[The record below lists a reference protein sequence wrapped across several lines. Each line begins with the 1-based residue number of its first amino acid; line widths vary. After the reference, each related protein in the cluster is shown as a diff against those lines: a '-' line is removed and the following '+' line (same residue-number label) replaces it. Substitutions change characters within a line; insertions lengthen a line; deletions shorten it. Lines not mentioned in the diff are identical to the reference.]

1 MKTAYVCFY
10 RGEYEGYE
18 GKEYAYM
25 TDIDFKEG
33 DFAVVKVE
41 SVYKVVKVMSVS
53 EETDDRATKYI
64 VSKVDVAAYEKRMAD
79 EAKRKALMEKMEKRA
94 EQIRKFKIF
103 ELMAKA
109 DKSMKALLDEYNSIV

>member
-1 MKTAYVCFY
+1 M
-10 RGEYEGYE
+10 
-18 GKEYAYM
+18 
-25 TDIDFKEG
+25 
-33 DFAVVKVE
+33 KVE